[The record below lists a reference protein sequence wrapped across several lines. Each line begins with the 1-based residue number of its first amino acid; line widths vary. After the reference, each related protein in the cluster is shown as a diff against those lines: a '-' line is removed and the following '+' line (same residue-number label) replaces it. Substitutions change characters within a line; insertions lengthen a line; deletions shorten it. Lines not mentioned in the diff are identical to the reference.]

1 VNRFFVS
8 GVVQAAPEIAFTPKG
23 DKIVVFPLSVQD
35 GGFTLEIVFRGA
47 LSTGEM
53 NVKTG
58 SPVMA
63 SGELVKATG
72 KSRAAYRLRAN
83 KIVVMEG

>member
-23 DKIVVFPLSVQD
+23 DRIVMFPLSVQD
-35 GGFTLEIVFRGA
+35 GGFTVEVVFRGA

-63 SGELVKATG
+63 SGELVKTG
-72 KSRAAYRLRAN
+72 GKTRAAYRLRAN